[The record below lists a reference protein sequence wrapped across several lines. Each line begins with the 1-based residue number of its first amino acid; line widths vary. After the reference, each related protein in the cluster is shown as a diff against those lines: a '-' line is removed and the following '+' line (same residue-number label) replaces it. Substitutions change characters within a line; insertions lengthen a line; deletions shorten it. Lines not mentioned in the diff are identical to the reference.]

1 MWVWGLVCKL
11 LYTRTFQH
19 IDTSTKALNSS
30 TSWFFFLK
38 AHAHVNTFITLP
50 GALSHTHLNTFVHS
64 FRTPPTCLLELVYI
78 SYIIWF
84 HIFSFFKLC
93 GTCDFILYIQQFFLF
108 LYAHKKTRVVVVH
121 SWAAAVLMGGTRSPH
136 TCRRRNQTASAT
148 FVHDRP
154 EKCGKTRRPFNL
166 EGL

>member
-11 LYTRTFQH
+11 LNTRTFQH

-84 HIFSFFKLC
+84 HIFSFLKLC
-93 GTCDFILYIQQFFLF
+93 GMYDFILYIQQFHHFSIC
-108 LYAHKKTRVVVVH
+108 TRKDENG
-121 SWAAAVLMGGTRSPH
+121 SGTFMGGSRINGGHPLATYMQETQSNCFCDIRARP
-136 TCRRRNQTASAT
+136 SAKM
-148 FVHDRP
+148 R
-154 EKCGKTRRPFNL
+154 
-166 EGL
+166 